1 MFCSYIIPSENI
13 TKLLI
18 VEILVLIIKYNNSGR
33 PFLVLGLDC
42 CYMITMKS
50 RHLLSLSPQKK
61 ISFISNINRII
72 IYPEQNQ

>member
-1 MFCSYIIPSENI
+1 MICSYIIPSENI

-18 VEILVLIIKYNNSGR
+18 VKVLVLIIKYNNSGR

-50 RHLLSLSPQKK
+50 RHLLSLLKKRSPLFP
-61 ISFISNINRII
+61 ISTA
-72 IYPEQNQ
+72 

>member
-18 VEILVLIIKYNNSGR
+18 VKVLVLIIKYNNSGR

-50 RHLLSLSPQKK
+50 RHLLSLSSKK
-61 ISFISNINRII
+61 DLLYFQYQPHNNIS
-72 IYPEQNQ
+72 

>member
-1 MFCSYIIPSENI
+1 MFCNYIIPSENI

-50 RHLLSLSPQKK
+50 RHLLSLLKKRSPLFP
-61 ISFISNINRII
+61 ISTA
-72 IYPEQNQ
+72 

>member
-18 VEILVLIIKYNNSGR
+18 VEVLVLIIKYNNSGR

-50 RHLLSLSPQKK
+50 RHLLSLLKKRSPLFP
-61 ISFISNINRII
+61 ISTA
-72 IYPEQNQ
+72 

>member
-18 VEILVLIIKYNNSGR
+18 VKVLVLIIKYNNSGR

-50 RHLLSLSPQKK
+50 RHLLSLFSKK
-61 ISFISNINRII
+61 DLLYFQYQPHNNIS
-72 IYPEQNQ
+72 

>member
-18 VEILVLIIKYNNSGR
+18 VKVLVLIIKYNNSGR

-50 RHLLSLSPQKK
+50 RHLLSLLKKRSPLFP
-61 ISFISNINRII
+61 ISTA
-72 IYPEQNQ
+72 

>member
-50 RHLLSLSPQKK
+50 RHLLSLLKKRSPLFP
-61 ISFISNINRII
+61 ISTA
-72 IYPEQNQ
+72 